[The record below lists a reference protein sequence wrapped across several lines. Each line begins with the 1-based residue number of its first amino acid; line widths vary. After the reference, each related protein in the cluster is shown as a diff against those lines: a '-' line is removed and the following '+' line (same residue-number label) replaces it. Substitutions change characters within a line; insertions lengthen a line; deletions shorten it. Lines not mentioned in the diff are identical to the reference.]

1 MMSRSAWITVCS
13 RSRPRFWTSRI
24 RLVRRM
30 TRPVSSKGNRFPYMK
45 ILEIFID
52 CVRLFYGKKRQ
63 RLTDLGPGTDRRHQ
77 SSIHEKEDLF
87 SHLHVNVSEEGYDL
101 YDGLSRYFDDVVEFE
116 GVKKRMDVSL
126 IDLPPILH
134 IQLQRAQFDRETQ
147 QAYKSQA
154 YVKFGETLY
163 LDRFLDGAD
172 PEKKTRSKA
181 IQAELNACRDRIQK
195 FTQGKVSPIIRDE
208 TGV

>member
-1 MMSRSAWITVCS
+1 MT
-13 RSRPRFWTSRI
+13 
-24 RLVRRM
+24 
-30 TRPVSSKGNRFPYMK
+30 TRPVSSNGNFYFPLLSSYRNSSS
-45 ILEIFID
+45 LD
-52 CVRLFYGKKRQ
+52 RLFYGKKRQ
-63 RLTDLGPGTDRRHQ
+63 RLTDIGPPRTDRRHQ

-101 YDGLSRYFDDVVEFE
+101 YDGLSRYFDDIVEFE

-126 IDLPPILH
+126 IDLPPILQ

-172 PEKKTRSKA
+172 PEKKARSKA
-181 IQAELNACRDRIQK
+181 IQTELNTCRDRILK
-195 FTQGKVSPIIRDE
+195 FTQGKVRCWKFVFFCSLVIDRL
-208 TGV
+208 